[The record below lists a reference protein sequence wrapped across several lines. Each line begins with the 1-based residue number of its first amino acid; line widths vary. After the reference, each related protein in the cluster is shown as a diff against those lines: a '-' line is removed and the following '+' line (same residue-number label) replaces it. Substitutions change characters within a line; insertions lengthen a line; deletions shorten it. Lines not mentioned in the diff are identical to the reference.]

1 MYFGQM
7 NQSIKAFYADAGYL
21 LNSNKG
27 IDEKAFSIYTLLT
40 HYRGI

>member
-1 MYFGQM
+1 MYCGEM
-7 NQSIKAFYADAGYL
+7 KESIKAFYADAGYL

-27 IDEKAFSIYTLLT
+27 IDEKAFSIYTLMT